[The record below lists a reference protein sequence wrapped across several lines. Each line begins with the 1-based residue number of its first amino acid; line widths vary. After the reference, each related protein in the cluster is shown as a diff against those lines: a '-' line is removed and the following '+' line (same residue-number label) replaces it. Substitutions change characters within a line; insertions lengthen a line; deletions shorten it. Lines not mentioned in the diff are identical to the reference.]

1 MENMSPFDFLAIV
14 IAIPMGLALV
24 EIAQG
29 ISTTL
34 RRRKEI
40 RVGLLT
46 PLLSVYLLLI
56 ITNAWLTLW
65 EAQGILSVDRA
76 TLFFGLLLSV
86 IFYIAA
92 SFAVP
97 DSPKDGSD
105 LDDWFLANRK
115 FSLGGTFLLVTL
127 VEISLGQRFTAWG
140 EMTNPLMQFGYIVGV
155 TLRPAMILGVIL
167 LSRRWSLGLLIL
179 LVTLEILTLVT

>member
-1 MENMSPFDFLAIV
+1 MSPFDFLAIV

-34 RRRKEI
+34 RRRHELQ
-40 RVGLLT
+40 VGVLT

-56 ITNAWLTLW
+56 ISSAWLSLW
-65 EAQGILSVDRA
+65 DAQGVLTVERS

-86 IFYIAA
+86 VFYIAA

-97 DSPKDGSD
+97 DSPKEGAS
-105 LDDWFLANRK
+105 LDEWFLANRK

-127 VEISLGQRFTAWG
+127 VEIYLGQRFTTWG
-140 EMTNPLMQFGYIVGV
+140 EMDNIGKQIGYVIGWS
-155 TLRPAMILGVIL
+155 LRPALILGVIL
-167 LSRRWSLGLLIL
+167 LPKRWALAVLVL
-179 LVTLEILTLVT
+179 LVGLEVLTLVT

>member
-1 MENMSPFDFLAIV
+1 MENMSPFDFLAVV

-34 RRRKEI
+34 RRRHEV

-46 PLLSVYLLLI
+46 PLLSIYLLLI
-56 ITNAWLTLW
+56 ISNAWLSLW
-65 EAQGILSVDRA
+65 GAQDILSVGRS

-97 DSPKDGSD
+97 DAPKKGSD
-105 LDDWFLANRK
+105 LDEWFLANRR

-127 VEISLGQRFTAWG
+127 VQFYLGQRFTAWA
-140 EMTNPLMQFGYIVGV
+140 EMDTIAKQIGYLIGFG
-155 TLRPAMILGVIL
+155 LRPALILGVIL
-167 LSRRWSLGLLIL
+167 LPKRWALGFLTV
-179 LVTLEILTLVT
+179 LVVMEVLTLVA

>member
-34 RRRKEI
+34 RRRHAIK
-40 RVGLLT
+40 VGLLT
-46 PLLSVYLLLI
+46 PLLSIYLLLI
-56 ITNAWLTLW
+56 ISNAWLSLW
-65 EAQGILSVDRA
+65 RAQEILSVERS

-97 DSPKDGSD
+97 DSPEDGSD

-127 VEISLGQRFTAWG
+127 VEIYLGQRFTTWG
-140 EMTNPLMQFGYIVGV
+140 EMDNTLKQIGYVIGFS
-155 TLRPAMILGVIL
+155 LRPALILGVIVL
-167 LSRRWSLGLLIL
+167 PRRYALGVLVL
-179 LVTLEILTLVT
+179 LVVLEVLTLLT

>member
-34 RRRKEI
+34 RRRHEI
-40 RVGLLT
+40 KVGLLT

-56 ITNAWLTLW
+56 ISNAWLSLW
-65 EAQGILSVDRA
+65 RAQDILTVESS

-86 IFYIAA
+86 VFYIAA

-97 DSPKDGSD
+97 DTPANGSD

-127 VEISLGQRFTAWG
+127 IEIYLGQRFTNWSEQA
-140 EMTNPLMQFGYIVGV
+140 NIAQQIGYIVGWG
-155 TLRPAMILGVIL
+155 LRPAMILAVIL
-167 LSRRWSLGLLIL
+167 LPKRRALVLLLL
-179 LVTLEILTLVT
+179 LVVLEILTLVT